1 MQKWIYLLLLC
12 VLVLPFKLSADVYER
27 GDCNEDGSVDID
39 DVTTLISFV
48 LNGQWPEIPSG
59 ENEMVTYVLNGIEI
73 NMVYVEGGTFT
84 MGASGAD
91 LDASANEYPAHL
103 VTLSDYYICTT
114 EVTLQLWRAVM
125 GENLPYYGDY
135 NLLNPAHQ
143 VSWNKCQDFLTKLNN
158 MTGKNFR
165 MPTEAEWEYAARGGK
180 KSKGYKYVGSDDVDE
195 VAWYKGNCTSSS
207 TVKLQPVAQKL
218 PNELG
223 LYDMAGNVLEWCSDW
238 YGSYY
243 DTDGSVNPQGPSS
256 GTERVLR
263 GGDWYSDAKNCRPTY
278 RRSAKPTMQ
287 ANNSTGATMW
297 EGFGLRLALS
307 CEE

>member
-143 VSWNKCQDFLTKLNN
+143 VSWNKCQDFI
-158 MTGKNFR
+158 R
-165 MPTEAEWEYAARGGK
+165 
-180 KSKGYKYVGSDDVDE
+180 
-195 VAWYKGNCTSSS
+195 
-207 TVKLQPVAQKL
+207 
-218 PNELG
+218 
-223 LYDMAGNVLEWCSDW
+223 
-238 YGSYY
+238 
-243 DTDGSVNPQGPSS
+243 
-256 GTERVLR
+256 
-263 GGDWYSDAKNCRPTY
+263 
-278 RRSAKPTMQ
+278 
-287 ANNSTGATMW
+287 
-297 EGFGLRLALS
+297 
-307 CEE
+307 